1 MSAAPSWY
9 DVLDV
14 APAAPADRVRDAWR
28 AGIAHLGP
36 TDPRFATL
44 NRAAEVLLDPDRR
57 AAYDAEL
64 AAAKPAAAEP
74 EAAARPDRR
83 RTAVPAWLLAALAV
97 ATAVVAGVA
106 LWLQARV
113 PSDQAVADAASAA
126 RSAAERAVVPVL
138 SYDARRL
145 EESRAA
151 AEQYLTGSYQE
162 DYDDLFDRIIERNA
176 PATGTV
182 LAARPVRSGVVRAD
196 ADRVQVFLLVDQ
208 TRTNKR
214 ERRPQ
219 VYRNWVTV
227 TMEKVGDAWLVADM
241 RT

>member
-64 AAAKPAAAEP
+64 AAA
-74 EAAARPDRR
+74 RPDRR

-126 RSAAERAVVPVL
+126 QAAAERAVVPVL

>member
-64 AAAKPAAAEP
+64 
-74 EAAARPDRR
+74 AAARPDRR

-182 LAARPVRSGVVRAD
+182 LTAKPVRSGVVRAD

>member
-64 AAAKPAAAEP
+64 AAA
-74 EAAARPDRR
+74 RPDRR

-106 LWLQARV
+106 LWLEARV

-126 RSAAERAVVPVL
+126 QAAAERAVVPVL

>member
-64 AAAKPAAAEP
+64 
-74 EAAARPDRR
+74 AAARPDRR